1 MEVFGSIRF
10 WSCTSKV
17 IPLKKWKA
25 LRSSSTGNAL
35 SKSFL
40 IVNCIRNRCFK
51 IFDVIH
57 TVITTRASLE
67 RITREFIEDC
77 VQDGVI
83 YVEIRTT
90 PRCYTSEESQL
101 LSEKE
106 GIDVILNEMKNAE
119 KTFNNQIITRLVLS
133 INRSESAYFHA
144 NPFYLGRR
152 RFVQPNWPFNTKH

>member
-1 MEVFGSIRF
+1 MESV
-10 WSCTSKV
+10 
-17 IPLKKWKA
+17 KKLLNGK
-25 LRSSSTGNAL
+25 RSLQEFS
-35 SKSFL
+35 
-40 IVNCIRNRCFK
+40 IVNCIQNRCFK

-106 GIDVILNEMKNAE
+106 GIDVILNEMKKAE
-119 KTFNNQIITRLVLS
+119 KTFNNQIVTRLVLS
-133 INRSESAYFHA
+133 INRSESAYF
-144 NPFYLGRR
+144 
-152 RFVQPNWPFNTKH
+152 QPILSI

>member
-17 IPLKKWKA
+17 VPLKKWKTS
-25 LRSSSTGNAL
+25 RSSSTGNAL
-35 SKSFL
+35 SKSIL
-40 IVNCIRNRCFK
+40 IVSCIQNRCFK
-51 IFDVIH
+51 IFDIIH
-57 TVITTRASLE
+57 TMITTRASLE

-90 PRCYTSEESQL
+90 PRCYTSEESLL

-106 GIDVILNEMKNAE
+106 GIDVILDEMKKAE
-119 KTFNNQIITRLVLS
+119 KTFNNQIVTRLVLS
-133 INRSESAYFHA
+133 INRSESA
-144 NPFYLGRR
+144 
-152 RFVQPNWPFNTKH
+152 